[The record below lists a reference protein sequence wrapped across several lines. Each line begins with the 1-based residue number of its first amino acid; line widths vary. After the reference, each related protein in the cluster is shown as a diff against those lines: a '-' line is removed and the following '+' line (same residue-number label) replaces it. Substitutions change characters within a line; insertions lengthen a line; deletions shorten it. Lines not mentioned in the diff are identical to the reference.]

1 VVPAGTPPETVTK
14 LSNALQA
21 ALDSTPVKARF
32 QTLALEAMPGT
43 PQQMA
48 QYTRGE
54 RERWGKVVQAN
65 NIKLD

>member
-1 VVPAGTPPETVTK
+1 MNRTNNK
-14 LSNALQA
+14 
-21 ALDSTPVKARF
+21 
-32 QTLALEAMPGT
+32 LEAMPGT

-65 NIKLD
+65 NIRLD